1 MKLLLDK
8 MKRIEVDKLNYDYL
22 FDHILPFIP
31 EQINYKKFLPEITD
45 PNNYARTILLLNPIE
60 LVLIHWPPGVES
72 AIHLHAGFWGYVGV
86 LEGEATN
93 VEYELNDGVL
103 QLKRSVRVKE
113 GGLIPE
119 PDGIIHKINN
129 ASTEEALVTLHYYY
143 PPLKDLDGLRLFSTD
158 GTMVELNEKAK
169 SASLHL
175 EADCYRSFKRG
186 QFSFENDAIGKSHI
200 LSPIIPKPKSKEI
213 KKMILS
219 YYSRQAINY
228 DNDDIED
235 EKRRKYVFAIN
246 DILVEE
252 FKKIKPTNVLDIA
265 SGTGRRA
272 LRIKS
277 QSGLDYHISGVD
289 MNQEMCELSTKRGIT
304 SYCEDWITLDLPNNS
319 FDVITMLYAFGHVPD
334 ALERILF
341 LEKVH
346 EKLKPGGVFY
356 FDVFNIND
364 PYEWGSR
371 ALSIFN
377 EYKLDFFGY
386 EKGDVFYK
394 RSGMDEVS
402 FLHYFEEERLVAL
415 LESLGFKCEKVF
427 HIGYVY
433 KSGQL
438 VNKEEGKLFI
448 KAVKI

>member
-1 MKLLLDK
+1 MKLLIDK
-8 MKRIEVDKLNYDYL
+8 MKGIEVDKLNYDYL
-22 FDHILPFIP
+22 FDYILPFIP
-31 EQINYKKFLPEITD
+31 DQLNYKDLLPEITD
-45 PNNYARTILLLNPIE
+45 PNDYARAILLLDPIE
-60 LVLIHWPPGVES
+60 LVLIQWPPGVES
-72 AIHLHAGFWGYVGV
+72 AIHLHQGFWGYVGV
-86 LEGEATN
+86 LEGVANN
-93 VEYELNDGVL
+93 VEYELKDDVL
-103 QLKRSVRVKE
+103 QLKRSVCVKK

-119 PDGIIHKINN
+119 PDGIIHKISNP
-129 ASTEEALVTLHYYY
+129 SKSEPLVTLHFYY
-143 PPLKDLDGLRLFSTD
+143 PALKDLDGLTLFSID
-158 GTMVELNEKAK
+158 GTVVELNEKAK

-175 EADCYRSFKRG
+175 DADCYRSFKKD
-186 QFSFENDAIGKSHI
+186 QFKFENEAIGKSHL
-200 LSPIIPKPKSKEI
+200 LSPIIPKPSSKEI
-213 KKMILS
+213 KQMILS
-219 YYSRQAINY
+219 YYSRQAMNY

-246 DILVEE
+246 DILVDE
-252 FKKIKPTNVLDIA
+252 FKKIQPSNVLDIA

-277 QSGLDYHISGVD
+277 LSGLDYQISGVD
-289 MNQEMCELSTKRGIT
+289 MNQEMCDLSTKRGIK
-304 SYCEDWITLDLPNNS
+304 SYCEDWIKLDLPNNY

-346 EKLKPGGVFY
+346 EKLKPGGVFF
-356 FDVFNIND
+356 FDVFNSND
-364 PYEWGSR
+364 PYEWGAR
-371 ALSIFN
+371 ALSVFN

-394 RSGMDEVS
+394 RTGMDEVS

-427 HIGYVY
+427 HVGYVY

-448 KAVKI
+448 KAVKV